1 MLTALP
7 PSPVCVVFSHGGDSL
22 SLVFLSVGW
31 AVLLSVFL
39 AAHLLP
45 WSPLFYTGAVLSC
58 TAEGFLAV
66 LPLAMPCTVPHRS
79 SFTVDYIAQQLGSS
93 HYLHN
98 AAALALLLR
107 IRDSAAL
114 YTDQRTSC
122 PG

>member
-1 MLTALP
+1 MLTALL
-7 PSPVCVVFSHGGDSL
+7 PSPVCVVFSHGGDSP
-22 SLVFLSVGW
+22 SLVFFVCRLGR
-31 AVLLSVFL
+31 VFL

-79 SFTVDYIAQQLGSS
+79 SFTVDYIAQQLRSS

-114 YTDQRTSC
+114 YIYQRTSC